1 MDFNG
6 KKVKRVAP
14 ISLSLK
20 AIQFHIHALKKER
33 EREREREREMLK
45 ILYPCGSALSTTFK
59 ILNFKVP

>member
-20 AIQFHIHALKKER
+20 AIQFHIYALKKER
-33 EREREREREMLK
+33 ERQRERERDVK
-45 ILYPCGSALSTTFK
+45 DF
-59 ILNFKVP
+59 VPVW

>member
-20 AIQFHIHALKKER
+20 AIQFHIHALKR

-45 ILYPCGSALSTTFK
+45 ILYPCGSALSTTLK